1 MVGESGGRRAVAIC
15 AQFAPSHSHVWLLGS
30 AIEIWLVMP
39 PNNTVR
45 PRAKSFAMPA
55 ASLPVGEVAGVVSV
69 QSTPS

>member
-1 MVGESGGRRAVAIC
+1 MGAMLEHAFMQHAVLAGLCAGVIC

-45 PRAKSFAMPA
+45 PRAKSFAGTNRTW
-55 ASLPVGEVAGVVSV
+55 S
-69 QSTPS
+69 